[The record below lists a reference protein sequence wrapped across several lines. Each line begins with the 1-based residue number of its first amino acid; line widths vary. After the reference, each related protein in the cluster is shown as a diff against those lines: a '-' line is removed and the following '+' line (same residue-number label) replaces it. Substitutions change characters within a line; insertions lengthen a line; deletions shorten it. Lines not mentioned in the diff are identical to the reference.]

1 MMLTEKNLDIK
12 SHLESLIQS
21 DNKFS
26 QYFDH
31 YKDVDRE
38 TGNDG
43 MDGLVDI
50 VIGQQVSTKAADSM
64 RAKFRVK
71 FGYNNPQG
79 ILNSS
84 DDELRDCGLSRQKIG
99 YIRGLA
105 KAVVDKTTDT
115 ASWDTKST
123 SVIIDEIT
131 SLKGFG
137 LWSAQ
142 MYLMFNLCR
151 EDVWPYGDLG
161 IQKGLQ
167 IYWGLDEK
175 PSEKETQ
182 SAGKLFKG
190 RETAAALLLWQ
201 VKDNN

>member
-105 KAVVDKTTDT
+105 QAVVDKTTDT